1 MALNSHGNL
10 AVFRTVGEAVA
21 LTRTNVKPYVILVLL
36 VTLPWSAAAALG
48 YFDAVVDYAA
58 RAAEGQGA
66 YTLEGYPIGS
76 LLVMWIGGFFM
87 MVVFGIF
94 WYRYALLGAEGSL
107 KFGLAR
113 FNGMFWRTTGYGLVV
128 LLVCLVALVI
138 STVVVSLIG
147 GVIGALLGVS
157 TGSGLLVVI
166 TVPLVLAAYAA
177 PLAFMAR
184 LSLPFPAVALGES
197 LSLGESW
204 SRTRGETWRL
214 VGAFLTASLP
224 VALLGYGLM
233 FGLYYTL
240 FDINLWDPVHAAA
253 APQYWWATLLLS
265 PVMYLPVALC
275 LAIIA
280 IAYRDLASS
289 PAAESAAAGSYAR

>member
-36 VTLPWSAAAALG
+36 VTLPWAAAAALG
-48 YFDAVVDYAA
+48 YFDALGAYAA
-58 RAAEGQGA
+58 QAADGQGA
-66 YTLEGYPIGS
+66 YSLEGYPIGP
-76 LLVMWIGGFFM
+76 LLVMWIGGFFI

-94 WYRYALLGAEGSL
+94 WYRYTLLGAEGTL
-107 KFGLAR
+107 KFGLAQ
-113 FNGMFWRTTGYGLVV
+113 FIGMFWRTTGYGLVV

-147 GVIGALLGVS
+147 GVIGVLLGADR
-157 TGSGLLVVI
+157 GSGILVVI
-166 TVPLVLAAYAA
+166 TVPLVLVAYAV

-184 LSLPFPAVALGES
+184 LSLPFPAVALGKS
-197 LSLGESW
+197 LSFDDSW

-224 VALLGYGLM
+224 VALLTSSLM

-240 FDINLWDPVHAAA
+240 LDINLWDPAHAAA
-253 APQYWWATLLLS
+253 ATGYWWVTLLLS

-275 LAIIA
+275 LATIA
-280 IAYRDLASS
+280 IAYRDLGSYLAAE
-289 PAAESAAAGSYAR
+289 PAADMSYAR